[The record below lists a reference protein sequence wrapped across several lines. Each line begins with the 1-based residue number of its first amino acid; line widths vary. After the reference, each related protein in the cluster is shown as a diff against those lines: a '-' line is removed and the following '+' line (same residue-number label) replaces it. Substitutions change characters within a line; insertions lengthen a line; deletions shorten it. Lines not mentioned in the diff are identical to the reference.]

1 MMEYKKFMIA
11 MSFFSVC
18 VSTWAKE
25 VTDTLDSSKG
35 DRVIISYDISQN
47 NGQITI
53 KFHDA
58 KKKLGRT
65 YRDKYKKLDQV
76 AVLFFDKKGNYE
88 ENMVFSGIDIDA
100 FMIPK
105 EVKYK
110 KSNDGYFLVGNT
122 PPLSIEL
129 KYGESAEL
137 SIPIFLAH
145 YEGKLHYK
153 VFSRCEDLKIKLSK
167 MKSAKTTDETI
178 TQTVSQTITT
188 QEELE
193 GEFTI
198 ADEVNILVK
207 KVNDLLAEQNE
218 YPFTD
223 ELKQAISRLRDRSYH
238 KSISSDSK
246 LSAQIS
252 EVLTACKLKEDKM
265 KDAADAAVKAAA
277 QDAEQQARLAEKE
290 AQARQDSIDAEAAK
304 VAEEERKQN
313 LWMIIG
319 GILLAVFLFIGNQTF
334 QHFRNVKNQQSMIEM
349 QQKVVKRAEDE
360 AKRRAR
366 SMAQSQVNR
375 VQNEAR
381 RKTRTVINDKIGKIG
396 EKGKD
401 KKGISI

>member
-334 QHFRNVKNQQSMIEM
+334 QHFRNVKNQQSMIDM

>member
-25 VTDTLDSSKG
+25 VKDTLYSSKG

-58 KKKLGRT
+58 QKKLGRT

-198 ADEVNILVK
+198 ADEVNRLVK

-223 ELKQAISRLRDRSYH
+223 ELKQDISRLRDRSYH

-334 QHFRNVKNQQSMIEM
+334 QHFRNVKNQQSMIDM

>member
-1 MMEYKKFMIA
+1 

-334 QHFRNVKNQQSMIEM
+334 QHFRNVKNQQSMIDM